1 MRKISDA
8 GTYSHNGKN
17 VPIAFHGKSDQHNA
31 TRKVREGRYVD
42 TNQGSG
48 MEDLYAIMAKYN
60 IKGFEFGNWVTQEER
75 AEYVSSLTPTLE
87 DLFSVLGSRNIG
99 INRNVGVAFG
109 ARGSRGALAHY
120 EPVLNMINLTRYK
133 GAGSLAHEYGHALDY
148 NLGSF
153 LDQHKDYPALSGGR
167 SVAAS
172 LPENTGGQLRAY
184 VNQIVDSI
192 RNGKNFAKMELAN
205 KEAAAQGQDPVYSAY
220 WFRRTEIFARFFEQ
234 YVCYCLAERQISSR
248 LLVKRW
254 SYYMSFPVYVDKDD
268 FMKVKPVADKL
279 MKEFAKFLNSA
290 KGQRVRATAYPKP
303 VIVKPKPVIKKLD
316 STKKAKPQTAAPKR
330 KAATKT
336 TKNEDDGIRHYFIVR
351 STNGNRSV
359 VNIEHIMFSDN
370 FHAEA
375 EPKLDRSIDVVYQT
389 PSGEVF
395 PKSETKAHLNLLI
408 SMDKKRY
415 KDAVKSGK
423 DADLGNPP
431 YCFLDYGNAV
441 RWARKYYITKGGG
454 YKLLIFSNGQV
465 SQILNMVNGKA
476 NPEQKPKTTAKSK
489 KKEPKQVEMKLTPR
503 HFWTVWF
510 DGDTVRVRKT
520 IFSDHY
526 HIAGHAKGLP
536 FEKVECYCHNESGQN
551 YPVTSS
557 DYWLRTHVKK
567 DKEYYK
573 AAVKRGEY
581 STYGDVIKKVEGRD
595 WYFRDINDAERFAKK
610 HLPEGGKYLEYD
622 VSEENWRHMLDI
634 ISGRIKIK

>member
-1 MRKISDA
+1 MRKITDA

-87 DLFSVLGSRNIG
+87 HLFSVLGSRNIG

-167 SVAAS
+167 SIAAS

-234 YVCYCLAERQISSR
+234 YVCYCLAERRISSR
-248 LLVKRW
+248 LLVKSW
-254 SYYMSFPVYVDKDD
+254 STYLAFPVYVDKDD

-303 VIVKPKPVIKKLD
+303 VIVKPKPVVKKLD

-330 KAATKT
+330 KAASFQKKVEGYEKKHGKLTPK
-336 TKNEDDGIRHYFIVR
+336 KG
-351 STNGNRSV
+351 GK
-359 VNIEHIMFSDN
+359 
-370 FHAEA
+370 AE
-375 EPKLDRSIDVVYQT
+375 R
-389 PSGEVF
+389 
-395 PKSETKAHLNLLI
+395 
-408 SMDKKRY
+408 
-415 KDAVKSGK
+415 
-423 DADLGNPP
+423 
-431 YCFLDYGNAV
+431 
-441 RWARKYYITKGGG
+441 ITKRT
-454 YKLLIFSNGQV
+454 QAAV
-465 SQILNMVNGKA
+465 DDH
-476 NPEQKPKTTAKSK
+476 K
-489 KKEPKQVEMKLTPR
+489 KKEAKKVEMKLTPR

>member
-1 MRKISDA
+1 MRKITDA

-109 ARGSRGALAHY
+109 ARGSRGARAHY
-120 EPVLNMINLTRYK
+120 EPVLNMINLTRYN

-153 LDQHKDYPALSGGR
+153 LDQNKDYPALSGGR

-192 RNGKNFAKMELAN
+192 RNGKNFEKIELAN
-205 KEAAAQGQDPVYSAY
+205 KEATAQGQDPVYSAY

-234 YVCYCLAERQISSR
+234 YVCYCLAERRISSR
-248 LLVKRW
+248 LLVKSW
-254 SYYMSFPVYVDKDD
+254 STYLAFPVYVDKDD
-268 FMKVKPVADKL
+268 FMKIKPVADKL

-303 VIVKPKPVIKKLD
+303 VIVKPKPTVKKLD
-316 STKKAKPQTAAPKR
+316 STKKTTTQTTTQTPKR
-330 KAATKT
+330 KAASFQKKVEGYEKKHGKLTPK
-336 TKNEDDGIRHYFIVR
+336 KG
-351 STNGNRSV
+351 GK
-359 VNIEHIMFSDN
+359 
-370 FHAEA
+370 AE
-375 EPKLDRSIDVVYQT
+375 R
-389 PSGEVF
+389 
-395 PKSETKAHLNLLI
+395 
-408 SMDKKRY
+408 
-415 KDAVKSGK
+415 
-423 DADLGNPP
+423 
-431 YCFLDYGNAV
+431 
-441 RWARKYYITKGGG
+441 ITKRT
-454 YKLLIFSNGQV
+454 Q
-465 SQILNMVNGKA
+465 
-476 NPEQKPKTTAKSK
+476 TAVDGHK
-489 KKEPKQVEMKLTPR
+489 KKEAKKIEMKLTPR

-526 HIAGHAKGLP
+526 HIAGHVKGLP
-536 FEKVECYCHNESGQN
+536 FEKAECYCHTVNDKFLHG
-551 YPVTSS
+551 TSKTTGE
-557 DYWLRTHVKK
+557 YWLREYVKS
-567 DKEYYK
+567 DKKHYK
-573 AAVKRGEY
+573 EAVKRGEY

>member
-1 MRKISDA
+1 MRKITDA

-120 EPVLNMINLTRYK
+120 EPVYNMINLTRYK

-205 KEAAAQGQDPVYSAY
+205 KEAAAQGADPVYSPY

-279 MKEFAKFLNSA
+279 MKEFAKFLNSS

-303 VIVKPKPVIKKLD
+303 VIVKPKPVVKKLD

-330 KAATKT
+330 KAATKEKQPKT
-336 TKNEDDGIRHYFIVR
+336 LLEQFDELKKQYPDAMLLFRCGDYYEIYKEDAKEACKILGITLTHRGKEKTDMCGFP
-351 STNGNRSV
+351 
-359 VNIEHIMFSDN
+359 
-370 FHAEA
+370 FHALDTYL
-375 EPKLDRSIDVVYQT
+375 PKLVRAGKRVAICDALED
-389 PSGEVF
+389 
-395 PKSETKAHLNLLI
+395 PKKAKGLV
-408 SMDKKRY
+408 KR
-415 KDAVKSGK
+415 G
-423 DADLGNPP
+423 
-431 YCFLDYGNAV
+431 
-441 RWARKYYITKGGG
+441 ITE
-454 YKLLIFSNGQV
+454 LVQ
-465 SQILNMVNGKA
+465 
-476 NPEQKPKTTAKSK
+476 PK
-489 KKEPKQVEMKLTPR
+489 KKESKAQPKQVEMKLTPR